1 VTLDPAWS
9 PDGKTLAFVEAPA
22 SPAEGFPQAVV
33 ASWYAT
39 HTLWTLRTPS
49 HVAHQIPGTKG
60 ATAPVWSSDGTSL
73 VYEAGG
79 ALWLVPALSGKPV
92 KVASP

>member
-1 VTLDPAWS
+1 
-9 PDGKTLAFVEAPA
+9 
-22 SPAEGFPQAVV
+22 V
-33 ASWYAT
+33 AGWYVT
-39 HTLWTLRTPS
+39 HTQWTLRTPS

-73 VYEAGG
+73 VYEAGD

-92 KVASP
+92 KVASPLFPVISWPTYYGQVDWTGQFAWSAAS